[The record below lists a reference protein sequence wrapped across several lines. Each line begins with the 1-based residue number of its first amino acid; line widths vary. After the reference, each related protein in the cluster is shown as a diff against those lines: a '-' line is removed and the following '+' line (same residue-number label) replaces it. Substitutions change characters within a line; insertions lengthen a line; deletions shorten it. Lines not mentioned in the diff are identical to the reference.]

1 MQTDK
6 LIEEIIN
13 RGWITKKEIFLL
25 KRRLNDGKDVDIS
38 KFGDID
44 IGVSYEQT
52 DKGYKWLMDQWKTPK
67 GKVRKNNPFG
77 YREQEILNTFK
88 YFTFEGFYDVGSF
101 HFSHYEPLYTVVGDK
116 GAFTYYVFSGETNI
130 IM

>member
-13 RGWITKKEIFLL
+13 RGWITEKEILLL
-25 KRRLNDGKDVDIS
+25 KRRLNNKKDIDVSRLED
-38 KFGDID
+38 FD

-67 GKVRKNNPFG
+67 GKIRKNNPFG
-77 YREQEILNTFK
+77 YREQDALKSFK
-88 YFTFEGFYDVGSF
+88 YFIFKGFYDAGSF
-101 HFSHYEPLYTVVGDK
+101 HFSHYEPLYCVVGEE
-116 GAFTYYVFSGETNI
+116 GSFTYYVFGGETI
-130 IM
+130 IIL